1 MSGDTPG
8 HKGPMSGR
16 VAEVRVG
23 LVCPYSLGTPGGVQN
38 HVRDLAEELIGRG
51 HDVSVL
57 VPVDDETAAPSYV
70 VSAGRAV
77 GVPYNGSVARVT
89 FGPRT
94 AARVR
99 AWLHDG
105 RFDVVH
111 VHEPTTPSASLLA
124 LWYGTGPFVAT
135 FHTWQ
140 VRSRAM
146 SAAAGLLR
154 PALEKIDARIAVSE
168 TARSMMVQHV
178 GGEAVVIPNGLYVDR
193 LAAGR
198 VRPEWRGAVSFLGR
212 IDEPR
217 KGLGVLLSAVPEIAA
232 RRPDVP
238 VLVAGTGD
246 TAEARRGL
254 QGEHR
259 DRVRFLGA
267 IDDAA
272 KADLLASSALYVAPH
287 LGGESFGIVLAEAMA
302 AGAPVLASDL
312 PAFRQVLDDG
322 KAGVLFEPGDAA
334 ALARETL
341 ALLAD
346 ADRRTA
352 LSEAGRDAV
361 RRYDWARVTDEIL
374 AVYDLVR

>member
-1 MSGDTPG
+1 MGAV
-8 HKGPMSGR
+8 K
-16 VAEVRVG
+16 VG
-23 LVCPYSLGTPGGVQN
+23 LVCPYSLGTAGGVQN
-38 HVRDLAEELIGRG
+38 HVRDLAAELLRRG

-57 VPVDDETAAPSYV
+57 APVDDEAGAPSYV
-70 VSAGRAV
+70 TPAGRAV

-99 AWLHDG
+99 NWLHEG
-105 RFDVVH
+105 AFDVVH

-168 TARSMMVQHV
+168 TARAMMVQHV

-198 VRPEWRGAVSFLGR
+198 PRPEWQGAVSFLGR
-212 IDEPR
+212 LDEPR
-217 KGLGVLLSAVPEIAA
+217 KGLEVLLAAVPRLAEAC
-232 RRPDVP
+232 PDLK
-238 VLVAGTGD
+238 VLVAGAGD
-246 TAEARRGL
+246 GADARRVL
-254 QGEHR
+254 RAEHR
-259 DRVRFLGA
+259 DRVEFLGA
-267 IDDAA
+267 IDDDA
-272 KADLLASSALYVAPH
+272 KADLLASSDLYVAPH

-312 PAFRQVLDDG
+312 PAFRAVLDG
-322 KAGVLFEPGDAA
+322 GRLGVLFEPGDTGALVSAA
-334 ALARETL
+334 G

-346 ADRRTA
+346 AGRRTK
-352 LSEAGRDAV
+352 LSEAGREAV
-361 RRYDWARVTDEIL
+361 RRYDWSRVADEIL